1 MNCPKLPAKNFLFKE
16 NLEFPAVTE
25 IDQILVTHKIR
36 LILYLPSHKI
46 VGLKAIGFAWEKLKF
61 SEKYFFSIV
70 SVISE

>member
-46 VGLKAIGFAWEKLKF
+46 VGLKAIGFA
-61 SEKYFFSIV
+61 
-70 SVISE
+70 